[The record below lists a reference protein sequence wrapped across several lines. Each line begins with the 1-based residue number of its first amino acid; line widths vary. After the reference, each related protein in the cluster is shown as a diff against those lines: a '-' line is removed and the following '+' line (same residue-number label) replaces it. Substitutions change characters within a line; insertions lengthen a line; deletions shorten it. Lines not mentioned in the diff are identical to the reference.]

1 MRGLPYLGQ
10 MRHPYLSAFDTT
22 RHHACIKSV
31 YISAAIPTHVYIRLY
46 ISAHEDLISS
56 ILGLSSRTPTHHLM
70 SISQDPPRVQVLANV
85 DSEPQFAPSKTT
97 ASDILSSE
105 ALQFVA
111 LLHRTFNGRR
121 CQCLTDRGVVQ
132 SELDAAGA
140 AAAKAGNSV
149 GPSAEALFRLP
160 PETQH
165 VRDDVSW
172 QGAVPAPGLAERHSE
187 ITGPPLRNMLVN
199 ALNAPVSTYMVDFE
213 DSAAPT
219 WANCVYGQVNLFDA
233 IRDQVDFR
241 TARKHYQLSAP
252 FKSLPTVLVRPRG
265 WHMVEKHVTVD
276 GEPISASLF
285 DFGLYFFHNA
295 RTLVELGKGPYFYLP
310 KLEHYREARLW
321 NDVFN
326 VAQDVLGISRGTV
339 RATVLIET
347 LPAAFQMEEIL
358 FELRTHSAGLNC
370 GRWDYIFST
379 IKRLRNVPGHVLPD
393 RQHVTMSAP
402 FMDAYVQRLIEV
414 CHRRGVHAMG
424 GMAAYIPIKNDE
436 RANAAALAQVRAD
449 KERELRK
456 GHDGSWVAHPALA
469 PICNEVFHRMGT
481 PNQIHFRP
489 ECAVQAS
496 DLLNTR
502 ISNGGVTING
512 IRQNLSIG
520 LQYMEAWLRGSGCV
534 PINNLMEDAA
544 TAEVSRCQLYQWVR
558 HRVTLSD
565 TGEVVTPDLTQR
577 ILEEQVAE
585 LSAKS
590 PLGGDNKFALA
601 AKYFLPEIRGEKFSE
616 FLTTLL
622 YDEILTLKSPR
633 L

>member
-1 MRGLPYLGQ
+1 
-10 MRHPYLSAFDTT
+10 
-22 RHHACIKSV
+22 
-31 YISAAIPTHVYIRLY
+31 
-46 ISAHEDLISS
+46 
-56 ILGLSSRTPTHHLM
+56 M
-70 SISQDPPRVQVLANV
+70 STFPNPPRVQVLADI
-85 DSEPQFAPSKTT
+85 DSTPQFAPSKTT
-97 ASDILSSE
+97 VSDILTPD

-111 LLHRTFNGRR
+111 LLHRSFDDRRKKCLENRQAVQRDIDAGGAQIAQNGG
-121 CQCLTDRGVVQ
+121 DASGV
-132 SELDAAGA
+132 
-140 AAAKAGNSV
+140 K
-149 GPSAEALFRLP
+149 LFQLP
-160 PETQH
+160 TETQR

-233 IRDQVDFR
+233 IRDQIDFR
-241 TARKHYQLSAP
+241 TPRKEYKLRAP
-252 FKSLPTVLVRPRG
+252 FASLPTILVRPRG
-265 WHMVEKHVTVD
+265 WHMLEKHVTVD
-276 GEPISASLF
+276 GIPVSASLF
-285 DFGLYFFHNA
+285 DFGLFFYHNA
-295 RTLVELGKGPYFYLP
+295 RKLVELGKGPYFYLP
-310 KLEHYREARLW
+310 KMEHYLEARLW

-326 VAQDVLGISRGTV
+326 VAQDVLGIARGTV

-358 FELRTHSAGLNC
+358 FELRAHSAGLNC

-393 RQHVTMSAP
+393 RQHVTMKAP

-436 RANAAALAQVRAD
+436 RANSAALAQVRAD
-449 KERELRK
+449 KERELNK

-469 PICNEVFHRMGT
+469 PICNEVFHSMGT

-489 ECAVQAS
+489 ECNVQAV

-502 ISNGGVTING
+502 ISQGGVTVEG

-544 TAEVSRCQLYQWVR
+544 TAEVSRCQLYQWVT
-558 HRVTLSD
+558 HRVKLSD
-565 TGEVVTPDLTQR
+565 TGDVVTPDLTQS
-577 ILEEQVAE
+577 ILEEQVSE

-590 PLGGDNKFALA
+590 PLGKDNKFELA

-622 YDEILTLKSPR
+622 YDEILTLKTSR